1 MKHLVLFSLAILI
14 LAGACATTMR
24 PSATATLAPSSGQTA
39 NGTVTFTEMKGG
51 DVEVTVHLTGVPP
64 GIHGFHVHEK
74 GDCANDGGAAGM
86 HFNPMSA
93 PHGAPSDASHHS
105 GDFGNVEAD
114 ASGNVNETRTLHGIT
129 VTAGTTSVVGR
140 AVILHA
146 NPDDLKTQPTGNAG
160 GRIACGVVQ
169 MQ

>member
-1 MKHLVLFSLAILI
+1 MKKLVPFSLAILI
-14 LAGACATTMR
+14 LAAACATTPR

-39 NGTVTFTEMKGG
+39 SGSVTFAEQKDGS
-51 DVEVTVHLTGVPP
+51 VRVTLRLTGVPP

-86 HFNPMSA
+86 HFNPASS
-93 PHGAPSDASHHS
+93 PHGAPSDASHHA

-114 ASGNVNETRTLHGIT
+114 ASGNVTETRTLWGIT
-129 VTAGTTSVVGR
+129 VAPGTTSIAGR

-146 NPDDLKTQPTGNAG
+146 NPDDMKTQPTGNAG
-160 GRIACGVVQ
+160 GRIACGVIQ
-169 MQ
+169 TR